1 MMLLRF
7 VGESLWFFLPAF
19 VGNQFPG
26 FAVSIMARCNRSHWN
41 VPVSERWLG
50 KNKTWPPYPAA
61 ILGAML
67 TLWFQVKV
75 GGACPLDCDRLW
87 LLGALFGIG
96 IIAGDHVKSFFKRR
110 IGIAPGERWW
120 PFDQLDF
127 VVGGLVA
134 VSLLLGLRVWI
145 TALVIVPI
153 VLALNPTVNRL
164 GYALGLRRVRY

>member
-1 MMLLRF
+1 MLLRF

-26 FAVSIMARCNRSHWN
+26 FAVWIMARCNRSHWN

-50 KNKTWPPYPAA
+50 KNKTWPAYPAA

-87 LLGALFGIG
+87 LLGGIVRLRSQVADRRTRLQIPPTHLQPG
-96 IIAGDHVKSFFKRR
+96 NIGADLNASKIFKCARIASDIAG
-110 IGIAPGERWW
+110 ER
-120 PFDQLDF
+120 PARAY
-127 VVGGLVA
+127 VSGCCGCAGAEVA
-134 VSLLLGLRVWI
+134 ADAAGPHAATCWSG
-145 TALVIVPI
+145 
-153 VLALNPTVNRL
+153 
-164 GYALGLRRVRY
+164 